1 MKNTKTS
8 AKHSKPKEKRSLFGQ
23 RRRAE
28 ELPGA
33 QPQAHPDGPQAKKD
47 ASRHDVPRRG
57 GWQEGGCGLSTGEMK
72 TRYGHIYVDMDD
84 KGNGTCARRK
94 KLSYD

>member
-8 AKHSKPKEKRSLFGQ
+8 AKHSKPKEKRPLFGQ

-33 QPQAHPDGPQAKKD
+33 QPQAQPDGGAFRPAQF
-47 ASRHDVPRRG
+47 RVWR
-57 GWQEGGCGLSTGEMK
+57 
-72 TRYGHIYVDMDD
+72 I
-84 KGNGTCARRK
+84 
-94 KLSYD
+94 